1 MRTTS
6 EQLDAAVA
14 KNREQAKL
22 LKQLENQLRG
32 VENELDQA
40 VLERD
45 SLENEHISLSAENK
59 ALDGE
64 LDSVL
69 RQILE
74 YERVNQELQKE
85 VEHYVQCDE
94 EARSKLNRK
103 DNIYNL
109 LRDVANRLSK
119 TGDVISHLC

>member
-1 MRTTS
+1 MHNTT
-6 EQLDAAVA
+6 EQLEVAVH
-14 KNREQAKL
+14 KNRDQAKL

-45 SLENEHISLSAENK
+45 SLENQHISLSSENK

-85 VEHYVQCDE
+85 VEHYIQCDE
-94 EARSKLNRK
+94 QARSKLNRK
-103 DNIYNL
+103 DNIHNL
-109 LRDVANRLSK
+109 MRDVAVRLSK
-119 TGDVISHLC
+119 TGDVISHLR